1 MHKSIFRIALVI
13 LLSFSAACSEDFL
26 ELDNKNALTDGS
38 FYQTQEDFLMALNS
52 LYTPL
57 AHSGG
62 FGLQMQLIFGS
73 FEDRILFETP
83 GMDRLVAI
91 SPSSGNVS
99 TYWRDLYM
107 GMYRTNMFIRRLNE
121 RQNVTGLT
129 PAMRTSYMAQA
140 RALRAAYM
148 FYLVT
153 IFNAPPFYDDQSIPE
168 DFNEPSRNGD
178 PIQFWNL
185 IREDLIFAVENLVP
199 QNGPDDSG
207 RITRG
212 AAASMLGKAMLFKHY
227 YYHVRNGQKGSSND
241 IADLTLARDMLRSVI
256 QSGTYSLVKPQEP
269 RTRNDYIYALL
280 SNSAYVD
287 LPAGNN
293 LYQSKNNQES
303 VWEVQYS
310 NERIQSGWLPGWQW
324 SGALNVAYFSPHGSS
339 FKNHEAHPDL
349 WDAFETEGAPEGF
362 DRDPRAYATLYLDG
376 DMMDFRTD
384 SPYYRE
390 YRSGLNNKRIARGR
404 GLIPTANNPYPTA
417 GFGLKKYYFPV
428 YYEAD
433 APLNDPVNRRVIR
446 FADVLLMYAE
456 VTYLL
461 GEGIN
466 DGLQA
471 LNRVRARVDMPP
483 VPALTREA
491 IIHERDVELALES
504 HRWFDLV
511 RWSFDPAWGINMQ
524 QILSRQTGPDGTGEF
539 YVAGKHEF
547 LPIPIGEINLSR
559 GNLVQN
565 PGW

>member
-1 MHKSIFRIALVI
+1 MHKSIYRIALVMI
-13 LLSFSAACSEDFL
+13 LSLSAACSEDFL
-26 ELDNKNALTDGS
+26 EVDNRNALTDGS

-57 AHSGG
+57 AHGGG
-62 FGLQMQLIFGS
+62 FGLQMQFLFGS

-83 GMDRLVAI
+83 GMDRLAAI
-91 SPSSGNVS
+91 SPSSGQVS

-153 IFNAPPFYDDQSIPE
+153 IYNAPPFYDDETIPE
-168 DFNEPSRNGD
+168 DFNVPATNGD
-178 PIQFWNL
+178 PAQFWNL
-185 IREDLIFAVENLVP
+185 IREDLIYAADNL
-199 QNGPDDSG
+199 DSQYPPGEAG
-207 RITRG
+207 RITSG

-227 YYHVRNGQKGSSND
+227 YYNVRNGQKGSSND
-241 IADLTLARDMLRSVI
+241 IADLTLARDMLRDVI
-256 QSGTYSLVKPQEP
+256 QSGTYRLIKPQEP
-269 RTRNDYIYALL
+269 KTRDDYLFALL

-287 LPAGNN
+287 LSVGDN

-303 VWEVQYS
+303 IWEVQYS
-310 NERIQSGWLPGWQW
+310 NERLQQGWLPGWQW

-349 WDAFETEGAPEGF
+349 WEAFETEGAPEGF
-362 DRDPRAYATLYLDG
+362 DRDPRAYATLYLD
-376 DMMDFRTD
+376 DDLMDFRDD
-384 SPYYRE
+384 SPYYRA

-404 GLIPTANNPYPTA
+404 GLIPTTDNPYPTD

-461 GEGIN
+461 GEGVAE
-466 DGLQA
+466 GLQA

-483 VPALTREA
+483 VATLTREA

-511 RWSFDPAWGINMQ
+511 RWSFDPEWGIDMQ
-524 QILSRQTGPDGTGEF
+524 QILSRQTGPDGTGDF

-547 LPIPIGEINLSR
+547 LPIPIREINLSE
-559 GNLVQN
+559 GNLIQN